1 MRLMVEASTLVLVGV
16 LSIFG
21 LSACGQKGALY
32 LPDKNAANPAAN
44 SEVQQKSSA
53 GMAEKPAP

>member
-1 MRLMVEASTLVLVGV
+1 MRLMLVASTLVLVGA
-16 LSIFG
+16 

-32 LPDKNAANPAAN
+32 LPDKNAANPVAN